1 MRGAVIDFKL
11 PSLGADMD
19 EARINEWLVKPGDK
33 VTRGQVVAE
42 VETTK
47 SAVEVECWD
56 EGTVAQLLVP
66 VGATV
71 PVGTVLATL
80 AGADDKVEAYP
91 PTEPEQVA
99 VPPTIQAPAPPPPH
113 VLPTIPAPAPPRP
126 RPAQPVPAVAR
137 PPETTHRQWISP
149 AARRKARDLGVDLRS
164 ITGTGP
170 AGSIVIA
177 DVTHAASRPAEQ
189 RASSPVTDRNAA
201 MRKTIAAA
209 MSRSKRDIP
218 HYYLSDTIPVGKM
231 LTWLEQRNATRPLS
245 ERVLPAVL
253 LLKATAAAAR
263 KYPEMNGFWI
273 GDAFEAQPGVHLG
286 VAIAIRGGGLIA
298 PAIHDV
304 ADKSVD
310 RVMADLADLVKRAR
324 AGTLR
329 SSELSDATLTVT
341 SLGDQGVE
349 SVFGVIYPP
358 QVALVGFGSILER
371 PWIGDGQVRPMP
383 TVVVSLAADHR
394 VSDGRRGALFLAEIH
409 EQLQNPDEL

>member
-1 MRGAVIDFKL
+1 MIEFKL

-19 EARINEWLVKPGDK
+19 EARINEWLVKPGDV

-47 SAVEVECWD
+47 SAVEVECWE
-56 EGTVAQLLVP
+56 EGTVAQLMVP

-80 AGADDKVEAYP
+80 AGADDKVQANP
-91 PTEPEQVA
+91 PTEPEPVA
-99 VPPTIQAPAPPPPH
+99 APPTIQAPPEPPAP
-113 VLPTIPAPAPPRP
+113 PTIPAPAPPRP
-126 RPAQPVPAVAR
+126 RPVQPVATVAR
-137 PPETTHRQWISP
+137 PRETAHRQWISP
-149 AARRKARDLGVDLRS
+149 AARRNARDLGVDLRS

-177 DVTHAASRPAEQ
+177 DVTRAASRPAET
-189 RASSPVTDRNAA
+189 RASSPVGDRNAA

-209 MSRSKRDIP
+209 MSRSKREIP
-218 HYYLSDTIPVGKM
+218 HYYLSDTIPVGTM

-245 ERVLPAVL
+245 ERVLPSVL

-273 GDAFEAQPGVHLG
+273 NDAFEAQPGVHLG

-324 AGTLR
+324 AGSLR

-371 PWIGDGQVRPMP
+371 PWIEDGQVRPMP